1 MNEVKLGCKIKKVQD
16 VVKNI
21 SRDFEEVDRGAII
34 TLEIPAIT
42 EGDLRRL
49 QRVALNGH
57 VVLAELSSPQ
67 LELGEYGD
75 EFEDGEVEDLDSPVE
90 PDDYEKDEFDDG
102 EVENVDPP
110 VDEVEDP
117 DQPDGQVLTIGQ
129 EVVVNNTGEIG
140 VVNDVSPGGVLVK
153 LGGEDSDGNLVPMG
167 LNEVAAL

>member
-75 EFEDGEVEDLDSPVE
+75 EFEDGEVEDL
-90 PDDYEKDEFDDG
+90 
-102 EVENVDPP
+102 VDR
-110 VDEVEDP
+110 
-117 DQPDGQVLTIGQ
+117 GFAIGQ
-129 EVVVNNTGEIG
+129 EVVVVETGEVG
-140 VVNDVSPGGVLVK
+140 TVNDVSPGGVLVK